1 MHDLMMKVK
10 RRSAPKVAGFHE
22 LGMKIS
28 KFESFITYRFYGTTF
43 ILLVFYV
50 LVAYLMEPF
59 QVNARLVWLITAP
72 QIRLCN

>member
-10 RRSAPKVAGFHE
+10 LVLRTKTAGFHE

-72 QIRLCN
+72 HERLCN